1 MTSLF
6 GELVTKMRPT
16 SLATAKRRC
25 FGLPVAPLPSVHGS
39 PSPRRPVSA
48 RTRAPVRPSRAP
60 TEREQALL
68 LRATAEHPRD
78 HLLFALALGT
88 GLREHELVAL
98 DIGDVREPD
107 GAVRR
112 RVALRVFK
120 GCRRDPTP
128 QEIMLPEVLRA
139 KLAAFLDGKRA
150 RGESLAPDAPLFV
163 SRKGGRLSTRQVRHL
178 AHAWQRRAGIERPF
192 SFHATRHAACTN
204 LYRRTKDIRLT
215 QRFARHASIVT
226 TSRYTHTSD
235 EALAQAVDDLPC

>member
-1 MTSLF
+1 
-6 GELVTKMRPT
+6 
-16 SLATAKRRC
+16 
-25 FGLPVAPLPSVHGS
+25 VHGR
-39 PSPRRPVSA
+39 PFLRRPVPA
-48 RTRAPVRPSRAP
+48 RTRAPTRPPRAP

-68 LRATAEHPRD
+68 LRVTAEHPRGERD

-98 DIGDVREPD
+98 DVGDVREPD

-150 RGESLAPDAPLFV
+150 RGESLAPGAPLFV

-192 SFHATRHAACTN
+192 SFHSTRHAACTN